1 MLKRMYKLLLV
12 WAFATLLIPSQL
24 FAQTVI
30 KGTIRSSV
38 DQMPLEGVSVV
49 IKGTKIGTQS
59 NVSGQFSITAKNGD
73 GLEISFI
80 GYSSQLIS
88 ITTATASLDVKLT
101 PLKKELDEVIVVGYG
116 TQKKANITGSVST
129 IKMDDLLG
137 SRPVSSTGALLQ
149 GAIPGLQVTT
159 GSGQPGAS
167 TNFNIRGGTDF
178 GTSATSSI
186 NTGSPFILL
195 DNVPFNGALNLI
207 DPNDIESITVLKDAG
222 SAAIYGARS
231 AFGVVLVTTKKG
243 NKNQKTQFTY
253 NNNLVFANPTNL
265 PTKASPIQ
273 QVQSWI
279 DGGMTPAY
287 VGNQNL
293 KTWMELLNAYQATP
307 DLYSSGNTVSGGVYY
322 QLAPTD
328 AIKAL
333 LGNSA
338 FQQMHNFALSGGS
351 DKTTYRISLGTTN
364 EDGIMVPTSKQD
376 NYKRYNIKSLVSSDI
391 TSWMTAQLDAGYST
405 STSTTPFN
413 TGAFSDATTSPSV
426 IALDSIPTVV
436 GLMATSKNLIMASAP
451 NIVRNDVTRITA
463 RTILKPL
470 KGLTITGEYT
480 IDNARN
486 LATSYD
492 KRAGGFVNQ
501 FTYVAMTIG
510 ADKFTKSNSSTDY
523 KAINLFATYVK
534 SIGKNNF
541 TLTGGFNQE
550 SSHYEIASVT
560 SSGSINANL
569 PSISGTTGL
578 IPLTGYDNYL
588 EYSTRGLF
596 GRLNYDYKNK
606 YLFQVNARND
616 GSSKFP
622 DGRRWGFFP
631 SVSAGWR
638 ITEEDF
644 MNFIKPVLSELKLRG
659 SLGTV
664 GNQNIGDY
672 QFFGGM
678 TSYTP
683 NWLYGGAQVGTLN
696 TPPLVSNSFTWATV
710 ETIDYGIDFG
720 FFKNRLTGS
729 YDWYQRDTK
738 DILTSNPTPLPA
750 LLGTGAPL
758 QNAGSLR
765 TTGFELQLNW
775 RDKIGQFSY
784 SLGANLFDYES
795 EVTNANNKKN
805 VITNGTLYIGKKMGG
820 IWGYTTDRFYNT
832 NDFASGT
839 LNASYRNGTLNPG
852 IPKQNGQAPN
862 PGDIVYVDY
871 DKNGIITSGAGTMA
885 DHGDLQIIGNNSL
898 RYQYGFNGSVA
909 YKFIDLSF
917 VIAGVGKQEQ
927 WTNNTF
933 AFPNQW
939 LIYGGLYAHQ
949 VNYWTPTNTE
959 SFFGRIYTDNVNTP
973 NQGFNQITQTKFL
986 QNGSYTRV
994 KNITVRYTVPAELL
1008 KKAAIN
1014 KMQFY
1019 VSLENPFM
1027 FHRMPDGM
1035 YPDMSSMGSGAGLGY
1050 PFMRKTSVGLSISY

>member
-12 WAFATLLIPSQL
+12 WAFATLLISSQL

-38 DQMPLEGVSVV
+38 DQMPLEGVSIV
-49 IKGTKIGTQS
+49 IKGTKIATQS
-59 NVSGQFSITAKNGD
+59 NVSGQFSISAKKGD

-80 GYSSQLIS
+80 GYLSQSIA
-88 ITTATASLDVKLT
+88 ITTTTTSLDVILI
-101 PLKKELDEVIVVGYG
+101 PIKKELDEVVVVGYG
-116 TQKKANITGSVST
+116 TQKKANLTGSVST
-129 IKMDDLLG
+129 IKMDDVLG
-137 SRPVSSTGALLQ
+137 SRPVSSTGSLLQ
-149 GAIPGLQVTT
+149 GAIPGLQVTI

-186 NTGSPFILL
+186 NTGAPFILL

-265 PTKASPIQ
+265 PTKATPIQ

-293 KTWMELLNAYQATP
+293 TTWMQLLNTYQATP
-307 DLYSSGNTVSGGVYY
+307 DLYPSGNTVSGGVYY

-376 NYKRYNIKSLVSSDI
+376 NYKRYNIRSLVSSDI
-391 TSWMTAQLDAGYST
+391 TPWMTAQLDAGYSS

-451 NIVRNDVTRITA
+451 NIVRNDIARITA

-486 LATSYD
+486 LSTSYD

-510 ADKFTKSNSSTDY
+510 ADKFTKANSSTDY

-534 SIGKNNF
+534 SIGKHNF

-550 SSHYEIASVT
+550 SSHYEVASET

-578 IPLTGYDNYL
+578 IPLTGSDNYL
-588 EYSTRGLF
+588 EYATRGLF

-606 YLFQVNARND
+606 YLFQINGRND

-622 DGRRWGFFP
+622 DGHRWGFFP

-638 ITEEDF
+638 ITEEGF
-644 MNFIKPVLSELKLRG
+644 MNFIKPVLNELKLRG

-683 NWLYGGAQVGTLN
+683 NWLYGGTQVGTLN
-696 TPPLVSNSFTWATV
+696 TPPLVSNSFTWETV
-710 ETIDYGIDFG
+710 ETKDYGIDFG

-784 SLGANLFDYES
+784 SLGANLFDYKS
-795 EVTNANNKKN
+795 EVTNANNTQN
-805 VITNGTLYIGKKMGG
+805 VITNGTLYIGKKMGE

-832 NDFASGT
+832 NDFAAGT

-852 IPKQNGQAPN
+852 IAKQNGQAPS

-917 VIAGVGKQEQ
+917 VIAGVGKQDQ
-927 WTNNTF
+927 WNNNTF
-933 AFPNQW
+933 SFPNQW

-949 VNYWTPTNTE
+949 VNYWTPTNTG
-959 SFFGRIYTDNVNTP
+959 SFYGRIYTDNVNTP

-986 QNGSYTRV
+986 QNGAYARV
-994 KNITVRYTVPAELL
+994 KNITVRYTFPADLL

-1019 VSLENPFM
+1019 VSFENPFM
-1027 FHRMPDGM
+1027 FHHMPDGM
-1035 YPDMSSMGSGAGLGY
+1035 YPDMSTMGSGAGLGY
-1050 PFMRKTSVGLSISY
+1050 PFMRKTSVGLSISF